1 MALSLRSLLLK
12 ALLLAGLSLFGG
24 RTQAEEP
31 LNPDMSRR
39 PLPQA
44 TPTHE
49 VPAPPALKLEDL
61 SAAESRWKG
70 ELASLSV
77 QVRALEERI
86 SSTARASE
94 SAAQAATDSLSK
106 SKDLQSAIER
116 KAERMENLLDLMSTL
131 KRDVN
136 DNSHEIAE
144 VKDSLEKLR
153 KDQAQSGGK
162 AAGEWWD
169 QLATWRYMPLT
180 AAVLGAVA
188 LGLAASHQ

>member
-1 MALSLRSLLLK
+1 MK

-24 RTQAEEP
+24 PKAHAEEP

-49 VPAPPALKLEDL
+49 IPVPPALKLEDL

-70 ELASLSV
+70 ELADLSV
-77 QVRALEERI
+77 QVRALEAKI
-86 SSTARASE
+86 SSTAKASE
-94 SAAQAATDSLSK
+94 SAAQAATDSLAK